1 MDFSVG
7 IEQHYGQESQY
18 FTTNTVTSSRDMRQ
32 DLVDKVMS
40 VDGILHVFDM
50 SKLAINITKGEK
62 IANSEFTKTRTAC
75 TGMYCFVHSLLLYTT
90 QMILYELF

>member
-1 MDFSVG
+1 
-7 IEQHYGQESQY
+7 
-18 FTTNTVTSSRDMRQ
+18 MRQ
-32 DLVDKVMS
+32 DFVDKVMS
-40 VDGILHVFDM
+40 VDCVLHVFDM

-75 TGMYCFVHSLLLYTT
+75 TVSYVHSLLLYTT

>member
-1 MDFSVG
+1 
-7 IEQHYGQESQY
+7 
-18 FTTNTVTSSRDMRQ
+18 MRQ
-32 DLVDKVMS
+32 DFVDKVMS
-40 VDGILHVFDM
+40 VDCVLHVFDM

-75 TGMYCFVHSLLLYTT
+75 TVMYCFIHSLLLYTT

>member
-7 IEQHYGQESQY
+7 IEEHYGQESQY

-32 DLVDKVMS
+32 DFVDKVMS
-40 VDGILHVFDM
+40 VDCVLHVFDM

-62 IANSEFTKTRTAC
+62 LRILNLQRR
-75 TGMYCFVHSLLLYTT
+75 VLHVLLCIVLF
-90 QMILYELF
+90 ILYFCTQRK

>member
-1 MDFSVG
+1 
-7 IEQHYGQESQY
+7 
-18 FTTNTVTSSRDMRQ
+18 MRQ

-75 TGMYCFVHSLLLYTT
+75 TVMYYFVHSLLLYTT
-90 QMILYELF
+90 QMILYEMF

>member
-18 FTTNTVTSSRDMRQ
+18 FTTNTVTPSRDVRQ

-40 VDGILHVFDM
+40 VDCVLHVFDM

-62 IANSEFTKTRTAC
+62 LRILNLQRRVLHVLLCSFFIIVHNAND
-75 TGMYCFVHSLLLYTT
+75 SL
-90 QMILYELF
+90 

>member
-18 FTTNTVTSSRDMRQ
+18 FTTNTVTSSRDVRQ

-62 IANSEFTKTRTAC
+62 LRILNLQRRVLHVLYVMFILCYC
-75 TGMYCFVHSLLLYTT
+75 T
-90 QMILYELF
+90 QRK